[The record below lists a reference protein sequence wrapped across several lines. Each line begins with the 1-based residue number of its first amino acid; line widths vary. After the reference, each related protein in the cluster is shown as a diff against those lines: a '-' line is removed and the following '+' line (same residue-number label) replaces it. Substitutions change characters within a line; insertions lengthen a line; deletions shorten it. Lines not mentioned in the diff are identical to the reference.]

1 MSKQGWIKLHRS
13 ILDNPVVF
21 ADADHFAVWV
31 YLLLNAAH
39 KDGTVVTHRGVKITL
54 SAGQLIVSKRG
65 MSDPLKIPDAKI
77 QRILKRFE
85 SEQQIEQQ
93 TSRRNRV
100 ITIVNWERYQQSD
113 PQNDPQNETQ
123 VTHRRPTDDPQND
136 PQTAKLPLYKK
147 NIKNVNNDNNIITR
161 ARDTAF
167 GVSVDN
173 YPVTMKEEQ
182 RERLAAMREKIKEAR
197 RAYEKQF
204 KQDSS
209 KG

>member
-13 ILDNPVVF
+13 ILNNPVVF

-113 PQNDPQNETQ
+113 PQNDPQ
-123 VTHRRPTDDPQND
+123 
-136 PQTAKLPLYKK
+136 TAKLPLYKK